1 MKASRARSRLRVD
14 AIVIHAIAPVSQRRL
29 RRAWSRLRSRQDAEE
44 KAPTLGTPRLAHAN
58 TSIRTPFRVLARTLL
73 ATLLTL
79 SGSIASAAESQPQGI
94 VVQGSRVYD
103 PERDGDPVVNN
114 LQRRTFRYFWQT
126 ANRTNGLV
134 PDRFPSPSFASIAG
148 VGFALT
154 AYVVGVERGY
164 VSRAQARLRTLRT
177 LRFLARLPQGPEEEG
192 TAGFKGFYYHFL
204 HMNDGRRFET
214 NELSTVDTALL
225 LGGVLLAQTYF
236 NTETRSEREIRRL
249 AQEIYERVDWAWAMN
264 GGKTLSLGW
273 RPESGFI
280 PFNWTG
286 YNEAMLMY
294 ILALGS
300 PTHPIDPSTWN
311 EWMSTYDETWG
322 TFSGQ
327 EFLAFGPM
335 FGHQYSHVW
344 IDFRGIQDAFMRE
357 KGIDYFENSRRAA
370 YAQREYARR
379 NPMRWRGYD
388 SEIWGLTACDGPA
401 NIVQAFHNEE
411 RGFFTYMARG
421 TAAPQ
426 VVDDGTIAPTAA
438 VGSIAFAPEIVI
450 PTIRA
455 FRARYGQHLYQRYG
469 FLDAINPSFT
479 FTDVPLRHGQI
490 VENLGWV
497 ATDYLAIDQGPI
509 VAMIENYR
517 SGLIWTIMKRN
528 PHIRRGLE
536 LAGFT
541 GGWLGSPQAPSG
553 ADDERDENDADDE
566 GQSEEGEPPLTSSR

>member
-1 MKASRARSRLRVD
+1 M
-14 AIVIHAIAPVSQRRL
+14 
-29 RRAWSRLRSRQDAEE
+29 
-44 KAPTLGTPRLAHAN
+44 
-58 TSIRTPFRVLARTLL
+58 LL
-73 ATLLTL
+73 AICLALML
-79 SGSIASAAESQPQGI
+79 AGSASAQTVPPQQQPTGI

-103 PERDGDPVVNN
+103 PERDGDPFVNN
-114 LQRRTFRYFWQT
+114 LERRTFRFFWRT
-126 ANRTNGLV
+126 ANRKNGLV
-134 PDRFPSPSFASIAG
+134 PDRFPSPSFASSAG

-164 VSRAQARLRTLRT
+164 ISRAQARLRTLRT
-177 LRFLARLPQGPEEEG
+177 LRFLYQLPQGTEEDG
-192 TAGFKGFYYHFL
+192 TAGYRGFYYHFL
-204 HMNDGRRFET
+204 HMHNGERFGT

-225 LGGVLLAQTYF
+225 MAGILLVQSYF
-236 NTETRSEREIRRL
+236 DANTRSEREIRNIADAL
-249 AQEIYERVDWAWAMN
+249 YTRVDWQWSMN
-264 GGKTLSLGW
+264 GGKTITHGW

-280 PFNWTG
+280 PFDWRG
-286 YNEAMLMY
+286 YNEAMLLY

-300 PTHPIDPSTWN
+300 PTYPIPDGSWE
-311 EWMSTYDETWG
+311 EWTKTYPDSWG

-344 IDFRGIQDAFMRE
+344 IDFRGIQDDFMRE

-370 YAQREYARR
+370 YAQREYARK

-388 SEIWGLTACDGPA
+388 SEIWGLTASDGPA
-401 NIVQAFHNEE
+401 NTVRHFHNQE
-411 RGFFTYMARG
+411 RGFFSYEARG
-421 TAAPQ
+421 TAAPH

-455 FRARYGQHLYQRYG
+455 FRARYGNHLYKRYG
-469 FLDAINPSFT
+469 FLDAVNPSFT
-479 FTDVPLRHGQI
+479 FTDVPLRHGKI

-497 ATDYLAIDQGPI
+497 ADDYLAIDQGAI

-528 PHIRRGLE
+528 PYIRRGLE
-536 LAGFT
+536 RAGFS
-541 GGWLGSPQAPSG
+541 GGWLGEREPIESDEDQEVDDSAESSDDDAASGQANGEPDEPAPS
-553 ADDERDENDADDE
+553 ATPV
-566 GQSEEGEPPLTSSR
+566 SESPTMP